1 MNSTTE
7 VSAHDRI
14 LSERSQY
21 VSAGVSVPKLV
32 VSHADGARVTDVNGR
47 TFIDFAGGIGCQN
60 TGHRFAPVVDAIKA
74 QADDYLHQCFMVG
87 VYEPYVEVCRRLAE
101 LRCRGGRKRR
111 QDRPLGH
118 GSPGRCRLR

>member
-7 VSAHDRI
+7 LSAHDRI

-60 TGHRFAPVVDAIKA
+60 TGHRFAPVVDEF
-74 QADDYLHQCFMVG
+74 YG
-87 VYEPYVEVCRRLAE
+87 E
-101 LRCRGGRKRR
+101 RG
-111 QDRPLGH
+111 
-118 GSPGRCRLR
+118 CRLRDPFGHHWLIGHSIEKVTPEEMQRRYTAMCAGT